1 MKMSITTL
9 HRHITLEHMQRFM
22 GEAKD
27 SIHSDPELAKSW
39 GIGGAVVQG
48 GHLVALINELM
59 LANYGAGYL
68 AGGDI
73 SVSFLKT
80 VRPGE
85 SVAVHAVPAAE
96 QEPARSDGHPRIRCD
111 VWIEN
116 NAGEKVVSGVASAFS
131 LISIAPDKCS

>member
-1 MKMSITTL
+1 MSKTTL
-9 HRHITLEHMQRFM
+9 HRHITLEQMQRFM

-59 LANYGAGYL
+59 LANYGTGYL

-80 VRPGE
+80 VRSDE
-85 SVAVHAVPAAE
+85 TVVVHALPSAE
-96 QEPARSDGHPRIRCD
+96 QEPTGPDSLPRERCD

-116 NAGEKVVSGVASAFS
+116 SAGEKVVSGVASCF
-131 LISIAPDKCS
+131 I

>member
-9 HRHITLEHMQRFM
+9 HRQITLEQMQRFM

-59 LANYGAGYL
+59 VANYGTGYL

-80 VRPGE
+80 VRADD
-85 SVAVHAVPAAE
+85 SVVVHAVPSDK
-96 QEPARSDGHPRIRCD
+96 QERDGSHGLPRISCD

-116 NAGEKVVSGVASAFS
+116 SAGEKVVSGVASS
-131 LISIAPDKCS
+131 LILSQ